1 MRAQQVIALLFLIYA
16 VGYAFCICVRAWRE
30 RALIKKEPGRFW
42 QISLGETAVYF
53 LTTMGFPDFILNTLL
68 LRRCGWVEDNRL
80 PGTLVAASVL
90 PGALIACIYLWGGN
104 TLHLPTLLLSMAAI
118 AAGSTTGARIV
129 NALNGKT
136 IRRIM
141 GIAILF
147 SMGALILKILL
158 SSGVSG
164 TISVL
169 TPLQLCAVLPLMFGF
184 GLINMFGIPMK
195 PPTIALFLLLGLSP
209 IDTLAL
215 TMAIGVTS
223 PIAGGIQVLRSGNY
237 QQKIV
242 LAGTFFGLIGAAL
255 GAVFTVTLS
264 AAVLNLILLA
274 IMALA
279 AVSMLVPQDGNKN
292 KTNPAQQKRNCK

>member
-30 RALIKKEPGRFW
+30 RTLIKKEPGRFW

-68 LRRCGWVEDNRL
+68 LCRCGWVEDKRL

-147 SMGALILKILL
+147 SMVKLI
-158 SSGVSG
+158 S
-164 TISVL
+164 
-169 TPLQLCAVLPLMFGF
+169 PL
-184 GLINMFGIPMK
+184 
-195 PPTIALFLLLGLSP
+195 
-209 IDTLAL
+209 
-215 TMAIGVTS
+215 
-223 PIAGGIQVLRSGNY
+223 
-237 QQKIV
+237 
-242 LAGTFFGLIGAAL
+242 
-255 GAVFTVTLS
+255 
-264 AAVLNLILLA
+264 
-274 IMALA
+274 
-279 AVSMLVPQDGNKN
+279 
-292 KTNPAQQKRNCK
+292 